1 MSDEEFLQTGQTGPS
16 CGSGKG
22 TGAKNLRKWIL
33 GGIRFCGTDLR
44 NSIGIQAALASQTS
58 LGDSIET
65 ESLGHGKNGYVVYG
79 DPRKRLEVEI
89 QKKLFDQCLGIYSF
103 FPTPLGFLQVEP
115 VADALP
121 GPLFG
126 GRRLGKR
133 QGLADMGQHWDIMG
147 RTKKGSM
154 AISQRAMTPGKYR
167 CCEIGC

>member
-1 MSDEEFLQTGQTGPS
+1 VSDEEFLQTGQTGPS

-89 QKKLFDQCLGIYSF
+89 QKKTI
-103 FPTPLGFLQVEP
+103 
-115 VADALP
+115 
-121 GPLFG
+121 
-126 GRRLGKR
+126 
-133 QGLADMGQHWDIMG
+133 
-147 RTKKGSM
+147 
-154 AISQRAMTPGKYR
+154 
-167 CCEIGC
+167 